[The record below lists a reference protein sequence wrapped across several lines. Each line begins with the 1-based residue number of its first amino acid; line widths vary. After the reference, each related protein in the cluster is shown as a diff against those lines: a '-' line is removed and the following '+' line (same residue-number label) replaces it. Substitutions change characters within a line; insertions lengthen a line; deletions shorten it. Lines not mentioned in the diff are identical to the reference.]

1 MNLYIII
8 FKYLKC
14 GWANASDAVEI
25 MCISYTTTAMMKEFE
40 VSDAQIS
47 SLGMALFLG
56 WFVIIYSFIRNS
68 VFKLY
73 PKITLFLFKNIDF
86 FLN

>member
-1 MNLYIII
+1 M
-8 FKYLKC
+8 FKHEQC

-25 MCISYTTTAMMKEFE
+25 MCISYTTTAMMKEFK

-56 WFVIIYSFIRNS
+56 WSVLIFLIIKFM
-68 VFKLY
+68 
-73 PKITLFLFKNIDF
+73 NINI
-86 FLN
+86 LIII